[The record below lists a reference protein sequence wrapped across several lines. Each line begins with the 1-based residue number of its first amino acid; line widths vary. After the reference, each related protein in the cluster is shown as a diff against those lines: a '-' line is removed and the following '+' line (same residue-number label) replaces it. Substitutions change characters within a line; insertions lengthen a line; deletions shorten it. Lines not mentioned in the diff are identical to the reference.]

1 MELENKGVPVN
12 ELSLDQRI
20 SLLKEMFG
28 EDIASVRFCYDIGCK
43 NVPERSF
50 LLKEEYMKNISE
62 LLGRVFNKEMK
73 TKRFELVSS
82 LNDDNEII
90 VGLFDGKARALNQ
103 DGKSVNYDFEFFYK
117 ENNGISVTRYI
128 SEQKQVGSMRR
139 ALDIEEMFLRGA
151 DCYDNDCKELLSEI
165 VNVSISGLFN
175 NPL

>member
-28 EDIASVRFCYDIGCK
+28 EDIASVHFCYDNRFRNIQDK
-43 NVPERSF
+43 TF
-50 LLKEEYMKNISE
+50 LLKNREIKNISE
-62 LLGRVFNKEMK
+62 LLDRVFSKKMSV
-73 TKRFELVSS
+73 KRFELVSS
-82 LNDDNEII
+82 LNEDNEITI
-90 VGLFDGKARALNQ
+90 GLFNGKAGALNQ